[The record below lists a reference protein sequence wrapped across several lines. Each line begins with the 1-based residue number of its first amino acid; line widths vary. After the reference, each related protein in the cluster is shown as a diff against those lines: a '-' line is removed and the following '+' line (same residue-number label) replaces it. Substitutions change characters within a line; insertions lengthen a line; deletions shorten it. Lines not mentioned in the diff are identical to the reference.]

1 MNRFEKIELLDGLR
15 NNLLNMSNEIQ
26 CLILQ
31 IDRLSEEQ
39 LKEKFDEI
47 EKRYAKKGI
56 EIF

>member
-26 CLILQ
+26 CLMLQ

>member
-26 CLILQ
+26 CLMLQ
-31 IDRLSEEQ
+31 IDWLSEEQ